1 MQHNIKVDNIKCGG
15 CVSSIKTALQAVT
28 GVETIEVDIEQG
40 TVSIITTDIVQR
52 DSLVNVLRTKG
63 YPEQGSVE
71 GIDALGA
78 KAKSFVSCAVGRMS
92 D

>member
-1 MQHNIKVDNIKCGG
+1 MQHNINVDNIKCGG
-15 CVSSIKTALQAVT
+15 CANSIKTALQTVT
-28 GVETIEVDIEQG
+28 GVDTVEVDIEQG
-40 TVSIITTDIVQR
+40 AVSIMTTDSVQR
-52 DSLVNVLRTKG
+52 DHLIEILRTKG

-92 D
+92 E